1 MMRRRMAIV
10 GPKTSRGPKVLAT
23 VILVGSILATAGC
36 ASTGGSPNVS
46 VGVGVYGPVYG
57 PGPWGGYP
65 YPGRYPPGRGGV
77 WIGAPVCCWE

>member
-1 MMRRRMAIV
+1 MMR
-10 GPKTSRGPKVLAT
+10 GLKTLAT
-23 VILVGSILATAGC
+23 AILAASILATASCG
-36 ASTGGSPNVS
+36 STGGSPNVS
-46 VGVGVYGPVYG
+46 VGVGVYGPPIYG

>member
-1 MMRRRMAIV
+1 MTR
-10 GPKTSRGPKVLAT
+10 GPKTLAL
-23 VILVGSILATAGC
+23 VILAGSILATASC
-36 ASTGGSPNVS
+36 ASSGPPNVS
-46 VGVGVYGPVYG
+46 VGVGVGVWGAPIYG

>member
-1 MMRRRMAIV
+1 MI
-10 GPKTSRGPKVLAT
+10 RG
-23 VILVGSILATAGC
+23 LVAVMLTGAILATAGC
-36 ASTGGSPNVS
+36 YGTGGNVS
-46 VGVGVYGPVYG
+46 VGVGVYGPPIYG